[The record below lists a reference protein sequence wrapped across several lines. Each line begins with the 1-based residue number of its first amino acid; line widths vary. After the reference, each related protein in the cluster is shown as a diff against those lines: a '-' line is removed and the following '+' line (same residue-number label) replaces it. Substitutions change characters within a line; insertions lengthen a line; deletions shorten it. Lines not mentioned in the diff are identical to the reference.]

1 MSVAAG
7 GHALIIEDELILG
20 MGMQSVLAPLGY
32 TSFAF
37 ASTASQALEQA
48 KLQRPDLVTVDVN
61 LMHGT
66 GLEAVKTITDTCGPT
81 LIIYVTGDPSAL
93 EGIEGAVI
101 VRKPF
106 TPGDIARA
114 CSSFSRDPQPA

>member
-1 MSVAAG
+1 MSNATG

-32 TSFAF
+32 SSFAF
-37 ASTASQALEQA
+37 ASTATQALELA
-48 KLQRPDLVTVDVN
+48 RLQRPDLVTVDVN

-66 GLEAVKTITDTCGPT
+66 GLEAAKTITDACGPT
-81 LIIYVTGDPSAL
+81 PIIYVTGDPSAL
-93 EGIEGAVI
+93 DGVDDAVI

-106 TPGDIARA
+106 TPADIARA
-114 CSSFSRDPQPA
+114 CASFSPASV

>member
-1 MSVAAG
+1 MSNAAG
-7 GHALIIEDELILG
+7 GHVLIIEDELILG
-20 MGMQSVLAPLGY
+20 MGMQSVLTPLGY

-66 GLEAVKTITDTCGPT
+66 GMEAAKTIIDACGPT
-81 LIIYVTGDPSAL
+81 PIIYVTGDPSAL
-93 EGIEGAVI
+93 DGVSDVVI

-106 TPGDIARA
+106 TPSDIARA
-114 CSSFSRDPQPA
+114 CASLAPSAASA

>member
-20 MGMQSVLAPLGY
+20 MGMQSMLAPLGY

-37 ASTASQALEQA
+37 ASTALQALEQA

-66 GLEAVKTITDTCGPT
+66 GMEAVRTITDACGPT
-81 LIIYVTGDPSAL
+81 SIIYVTGDPSAL
-93 EGIEGAVI
+93 DGIDGAVI

-106 TPGDIARA
+106 SPGDMARA
-114 CSSFSRDPQPA
+114 CAAFPLKTPA